1 MTLEYLTRKLGFD
14 ANDEKSVQ
22 MAYEILADK
31 DLISSKK
38 HHTGEYICQM
48 HKSISP
54 DEFKQ
59 CSKEANPKF
68 YETAPATFLQ

>member
-1 MTLEYLTRKLGFD
+1 
-14 ANDEKSVQ
+14 
-22 MAYEILADK
+22 MAYDILADK

-54 DEFKQ
+54 DEFSQ
-59 CSKEANPKF
+59 CSEEANPKF
-68 YETAPATFLQ
+68 SESATVTFLQ